1 MTLVQFRASKFELYE
16 LVTLHWNSQE
26 HQTKVVQRWF
36 NPDDGL
42 NGYWFD
48 RVADD
53 DRFYPESKLR
63 KTHNPGLG
71 IP

>member
-48 RVADD
+48 RGLCRKNGKVW
-53 DRFYPESKLR
+53 KL
-63 KTHNPGLG
+63 NFL
-71 IP
+71 